1 MNTFIN
7 MLNRIKNAQAV
18 YAERVLVPF
27 SNMNLRI
34 AQLLNTQGYLASVE
48 RRTKKVG
55 QSEHEYL
62 DLELKY
68 DEREG
73 AISGV
78 KVVSKPSRRMYVK
91 TSELKPVRSGRGI
104 AVLSTPKGILS
115 SVQARKEKVG
125 GELLFE
131 IW

>member
-1 MNTFIN
+1 
-7 MLNRIKNAQAV
+7 MLNRIRNAQAV
-18 YAERVLVPF
+18 RAERVLMPF
-27 SNMNLRI
+27 SNMNLHI
-34 AQLLNTQGYLASVE
+34 AQLLTTEGYVAAVE

-55 QSEHEYL
+55 RSEHDYL
-62 DLELKY
+62 ELELKY
-68 DEREG
+68 DDLQG

-78 KVVSKPSRRMYVK
+78 KILSKPSRRTYVK
-91 TSELKPVRSGRGI
+91 ASELRPVRSGRGM

-115 SVQARKEKVG
+115 SSEARKQKVG